1 MKRRFLALAI
11 IYGVQLVGLGV
22 VWIIVGKIGF
32 DQKIIMGFA
41 IEAVF
46 ILAYG
51 STGGRTGRNVDGYAP
66 SNDPEDRIDEEFNKA
81 LASMPKKKPEESEN
95 KSPSK

>member
-1 MKRRFLALAI
+1 MAI

-22 VWIIVGKIGF
+22 VWIIVGKIEF
-32 DQKIIMGFA
+32 NPKMIMAFA
-41 IEAVF
+41 IETVF

-51 STGGRTGRNVDGYAP
+51 STGGRTSRDVDGYAP
-66 SNDPEDRIDEEFNKA
+66 SNDPEDRIDEEFDKA